1 MGGVMKAIS
10 GMLMPKMPKAAA
22 ATSMPPMPDPAA
34 PAARLAAREKIEE
47 RQKKG
52 RAGTIYS
59 NRSAPAASDSY
70 SNQSLGGTR

>member
-1 MGGVMKAIS
+1 MSGVMKAIGS
-10 GMLMPKMPKAAA
+10 IMPKPQMPKAATA
-22 ATSMPPMPDPAA
+22 AMPRMPDPAA